1 MDHNYDKFITT
12 PEFKRLSIANFV
24 KKDSFN
30 EKLKTVISNKNE
42 QNKILEK
49 VKVIWTKEFTK
60 YFISKCGTIN
70 GGKYFSLCIS
80 IT

>member
-49 VKVIWTKEFTK
+49 VKVI
-60 YFISKCGTIN
+60 
-70 GGKYFSLCIS
+70 
-80 IT
+80 

>member
-30 EKLKTVISNKNE
+30 EKLKTVISNKM
-42 QNKILEK
+42 NKI
-49 VKVIWTKEFTK
+49 K
-60 YFISKCGTIN
+60 YWK
-70 GGKYFSLCIS
+70 KLK
-80 IT
+80 